1 MGHTVHMLR
10 LGWWRAQFA
19 QLRFWMA
26 HHIGVP
32 LVAKALS
39 CPSRRADRLEER
51 LRNEVTIGRVA
62 RIANQLRGECDQGL
76 KIYFD
81 DTVRRVV
88 DSVERSDPF

>member
-1 MGHTVHMLR
+1 MTAL
-10 LGWWRAQFA
+10 LNPGWWRGQFA

-26 HHIGVP
+26 HHVGVP
-32 LVAKALS
+32 LVAKALT
-39 CPSRRADRLEER
+39 CPSRRADSLEDR
-51 LRNEVTIGRVA
+51 LRHEVTIGRVA

-88 DSVERSDPF
+88 DSVERGDPF